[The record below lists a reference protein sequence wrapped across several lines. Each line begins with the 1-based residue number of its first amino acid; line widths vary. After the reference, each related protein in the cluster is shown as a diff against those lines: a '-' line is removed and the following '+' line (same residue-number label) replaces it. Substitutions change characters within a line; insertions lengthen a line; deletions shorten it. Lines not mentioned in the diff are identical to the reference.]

1 MRALSKLTSTV
12 AAAALATVTITG
24 LAVGPAAAAPSTT
37 TDVRLIAF
45 NDFHGNLQPPAGS
58 SGRVT
63 LPNGTTVNAGGAAYL
78 ATHVKQLRGEVRNS
92 LVLSAG
98 DNIGA
103 SPLESALFHDE
114 PTMDLL
120 NDLGV
125 NASVIGNHELDEGY
139 RELLRMQFGGCHP
152 TDGCQFRPTYPGA
165 KFPILGANVS
175 FDNGLPAA
183 LPLTVKVVGGMP
195 VGIIGVTLKDLPL
208 VVTPEA
214 IKGLKFGD
222 EIKAINQSSHLLD
235 ALGIKTQVVLMH
247 QGDNT
252 EGGGPDDCRTVPGPA
267 TAIAK
272 AASASVDVIFTG
284 HSHQQYNCVIND
296 PAGNP
301 RTVIQGASFGRLLS
315 VVDLKIDKRTRD
327 VVRSAT
333 SAHNEIVTRD
343 VTPDPAVQSLVNE
356 AVTKSAPIANKQV
369 GTITADLVRAAPA
382 SGESPLGDVIAD
394 AQLAATA
401 SNNAQIAMTNPGG
414 IRTDLNFA
422 SSTAGEGDGVVT
434 YGEAFA
440 VQPFSNIMQTI
451 TLTGAQL
458 KTVLEQQWQPQPD
471 GSVQVKM
478 LQISSTLHYSWSQSA
493 PPGSKVSNITV
504 AGQPVTDT
512 ATYRVS
518 VNNFIAA
525 GGDGFAELKN
535 GTDLAGG
542 PVDLDAFTA
551 YLTANPGL
559 APPPADRVT
568 VVP

>member
-1 MRALSKLTSTV
+1 
-12 AAAALATVTITG
+12 
-24 LAVGPAAAAPSTT
+24 
-37 TDVRLIAF
+37 
-45 NDFHGNLQPPAGS
+45 
-58 SGRVT
+58 
-63 LPNGTTVNAGGAAYL
+63 
-78 ATHVKQLRGEVRNS
+78 
-92 LVLSAG
+92 
-98 DNIGA
+98 
-103 SPLESALFHDE
+103 
-114 PTMDLL
+114 
-120 NDLGV
+120 
-125 NASVIGNHELDEGY
+125 
-139 RELLRMQFGGCHP
+139 
-152 TDGCQFRPTYPGA
+152 
-165 KFPILGANVS
+165 
-175 FDNGLPAA
+175 
-183 LPLTVKVVGGMP
+183 LTVKVVGGVP

-222 EIKAINQSSHLLD
+222 EVKAINQSSRLLD

-343 VTPDPAVQSLVNE
+343 VTPDPAVQSLVDE

-369 GTITADLVRAAPA
+369 GTITADLVRAAPT

-440 VQPFSNIMQTI
+440 VQPFSNIMQTV

-458 KTVLEQQWQPQPD
+458 KTVLEQQWLPQPD
-471 GSVQVKM
+471 GFGAGADAADLLDAALLV
-478 LQISSTLHYSWSQSA
+478 
-493 PPGSKVSNITV
+493 V
-504 AGQPVTDT
+504 AVRADRLEGLEHHGGRP
-512 ATYRVS
+512 A
-518 VNNFIAA
+518 
-525 GGDGFAELKN
+525 GDGH
-535 GTDLAGG
+535 GDLPGVGEQLPRGG
-542 PVDLDAFTA
+542 
-551 YLTANPGL
+551 
-559 APPPADRVT
+559 R
-568 VVP
+568 